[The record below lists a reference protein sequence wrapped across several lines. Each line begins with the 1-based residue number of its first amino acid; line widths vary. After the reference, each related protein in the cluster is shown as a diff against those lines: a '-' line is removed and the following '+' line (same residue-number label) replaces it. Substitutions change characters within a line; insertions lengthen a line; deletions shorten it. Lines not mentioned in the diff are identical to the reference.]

1 MENQRHS
8 KSQDY
13 SSDSYN
19 NMAFVSDDDLLN
31 SADNDPGPGSESGVE
46 SIDNEDTFEEKEM
59 LSFPKVDKSRK
70 MSEISSKVMAQN
82 ARKFG
87 LVEIRELIQSISQQ
101 NMVNLAQLQ
110 TLLSDRNF
118 CSILFNLFDDKGQ
131 GILDQQ
137 SWFAKLKYWTE
148 VRRCEHL
155 Q

>member
-1 MENQRHS
+1 M
-8 KSQDY
+8 KSPRMSEYQDY
-13 SSDSYN
+13 GFNSYN
-19 NMAFVSDDDLLN
+19 NMAFVSGEDMQN
-31 SADNDPGPGSESGVE
+31 ASDNDPGPGSESGVE
-46 SIDNEDTFEEKEM
+46 SIDDKDIFDEKDM
-59 LSFPKVDKSRK
+59 LSFPKVDKGRK

-148 VRRCEHL
+148 VRRCKHL
-155 Q
+155 H